1 MHILITADGRSP
13 IAINW
18 IRMVLDAGHM
28 VTLVTTYPCQK
39 IPGVEHI
46 IPLHVAFGSL
56 AGGGSSPSSAL
67 RRLVRRFRPLFQ
79 AARNTFAPLG
89 MERAGRQFS
98 RLVEQV
104 KPDIVHALR
113 IPYEGI
119 LASHTP
125 PGIPLVVNIWGNDFT
140 LHANSSRML
149 GRLTTGTLRRA
160 DALMADTRRDLRL
173 AVRWGFDSTKPALAL
188 PSAGGIDLEQV
199 GAAVPLPFRQE
210 VFAKI
215 PKDIPWVVNPRG
227 IRAYTRTDVFFQ
239 SIPLVL
245 NRWQNVRF
253 LCPGMENRK
262 EAEDW
267 VQRLGIDDHVHLL
280 PVLSQDDLW
289 RLFSRSVMSL
299 SITMHDGTPNT
310 LLEAMACGSL
320 PIAGDLETLRE
331 WITPGVNGLLVDPN
345 QPQAVADAMLLGFT
359 NPQLFRTAAEI
370 NRNIILERAE
380 TRMVR
385 EKLQKF
391 YQEILQGTGE
401 TGLQVLS

>member
-28 VTLVTTYPCQK
+28 VTLVTTYPCQE

-104 KPDIVHALR
+104 QPDIVHALR

>member
-104 KPDIVHALR
+104 QPDIVHALR

-267 VQRLGIDDHVHLL
+267 VQRLGISDHVHLL

-345 QPQAVADAMLLGFT
+345 QPQAVADAMLLGFA

-401 TGLQVLS
+401 TGLQILS

>member
-28 VTLVTTYPCQK
+28 VTLVTTYPCQE

-199 GAAVPLPFRQE
+199 GAAVSLPFRQE

-345 QPQAVADAMLLGFT
+345 QPQAVADAMLLGFA

-401 TGLQVLS
+401 TGLQILS

>member
-28 VTLVTTYPCQK
+28 VTLVTTYPCQE

-104 KPDIVHALR
+104 QPDIVHALR

-199 GAAVPLPFRQE
+199 GAAVSLPFRQE

-267 VQRLGIDDHVHLL
+267 VQRLGISDHVHLL

-401 TGLQVLS
+401 TGLQILS

>member
-1 MHILITADGRSP
+1 
-13 IAINW
+13 
-18 IRMVLDAGHM
+18 
-28 VTLVTTYPCQK
+28 
-39 IPGVEHI
+39 
-46 IPLHVAFGSL
+46 
-56 AGGGSSPSSAL
+56 
-67 RRLVRRFRPLFQ
+67 
-79 AARNTFAPLG
+79 
-89 MERAGRQFS
+89 
-98 RLVEQV
+98 
-104 KPDIVHALR
+104 
-113 IPYEGI
+113 
-119 LASHTP
+119 
-125 PGIPLVVNIWGNDFT
+125 
-140 LHANSSRML
+140 
-149 GRLTTGTLRRA
+149 
-160 DALMADTRRDLRL
+160 
-173 AVRWGFDSTKPALAL
+173 
-188 PSAGGIDLEQV
+188 
-199 GAAVPLPFRQE
+199 
-210 VFAKI
+210 
-215 PKDIPWVVNPRG
+215 
-227 IRAYTRTDVFFQ
+227 
-239 SIPLVL
+239 LVL
-245 NRWQNVRF
+245 NRWQKVRF

-345 QPQAVADAMLLGFT
+345 QPQAVADAMLLGFA

-401 TGLQVLS
+401 TGLQILS

>member
-104 KPDIVHALR
+104 QPDIVHALR

>member
-28 VTLVTTYPCQK
+28 VTLVTTYPCQE

-199 GAAVPLPFRQE
+199 GAAVSLPFRQE

-267 VQRLGIDDHVHLL
+267 VQRLGISDHVHLL

-345 QPQAVADAMLLGFT
+345 QPQAVADAMLLGFA

>member
-104 KPDIVHALR
+104 QPDIVHALR

-267 VQRLGIDDHVHLL
+267 VQRLGISDHVHLL

-345 QPQAVADAMLLGFT
+345 QPQAVADAMLLGFA

>member
-104 KPDIVHALR
+104 QPDIVHALR

-199 GAAVPLPFRQE
+199 GAAVSLPFRQE

-267 VQRLGIDDHVHLL
+267 VQRLGISDHVHLL

>member
-28 VTLVTTYPCQK
+28 VTLVTTYPCQE

-104 KPDIVHALR
+104 QPDIVHALR

-199 GAAVPLPFRQE
+199 GAAVSLPFRQE

-345 QPQAVADAMLLGFT
+345 QPQAVADAMLLGFA

>member
-28 VTLVTTYPCQK
+28 VTLVTTYPCQE

-267 VQRLGIDDHVHLL
+267 VQRLGISDHVHLL

-401 TGLQVLS
+401 TGLQILS

>member
-104 KPDIVHALR
+104 QPDIVHALR

-267 VQRLGIDDHVHLL
+267 VQRLGISDHVHLL

>member
-104 KPDIVHALR
+104 QPDIVHALR

-267 VQRLGIDDHVHLL
+267 VQRLGIGDHVHLL

-345 QPQAVADAMLLGFT
+345 QPQAVADAMLLGFA

-401 TGLQVLS
+401 TGLQILS

>member
-28 VTLVTTYPCQK
+28 VTLVTTYPCQE

-104 KPDIVHALR
+104 QPDIVHALR

-345 QPQAVADAMLLGFT
+345 QPQAVADAMLLGFA

-401 TGLQVLS
+401 TGLQILS

>member
-28 VTLVTTYPCQK
+28 VTLVTTYPCQE

-104 KPDIVHALR
+104 QPDIVHALR

-310 LLEAMACGSL
+310 LLEAMSCGSL

-345 QPQAVADAMLLGFT
+345 QPQAVADAMLLGFA

>member
-345 QPQAVADAMLLGFT
+345 QPQAVADAMLLGFA

>member
-104 KPDIVHALR
+104 QPDIVHALR

-345 QPQAVADAMLLGFT
+345 QPQAVADAMLLGFA

-401 TGLQVLS
+401 TGLQILS

>member
-28 VTLVTTYPCQK
+28 VTLVTTYPCQE

-104 KPDIVHALR
+104 QPDIVHALR

-267 VQRLGIDDHVHLL
+267 VQRLGISDHVHLL

-345 QPQAVADAMLLGFT
+345 QPQAVADAMLLGFA

-401 TGLQVLS
+401 TGLQILS

>member
-28 VTLVTTYPCQK
+28 VTLVTTYPCQE

-104 KPDIVHALR
+104 QPDIVHALR

-267 VQRLGIDDHVHLL
+267 VQRLGISDHVHLL

-345 QPQAVADAMLLGFT
+345 QPQAVADAMLLGFA

-380 TRMVR
+380 TRIVR

>member
-199 GAAVPLPFRQE
+199 GAAVSLPFRQE

-345 QPQAVADAMLLGFT
+345 QPQAVADAMLLGFA

-401 TGLQVLS
+401 TGLQILS

>member
-104 KPDIVHALR
+104 QPDIVHALR

-199 GAAVPLPFRQE
+199 GAAVSLPFRQE

>member
-199 GAAVPLPFRQE
+199 GAAVSLPFRQE

-267 VQRLGIDDHVHLL
+267 VQRLGISDHVHLL

>member
-104 KPDIVHALR
+104 QPDIVHALR

-199 GAAVPLPFRQE
+199 GAAVFLPFRQE

-267 VQRLGIDDHVHLL
+267 VQRLGISDHVHLL

-345 QPQAVADAMLLGFT
+345 QPQAVADAMLLGFA

>member
-1 MHILITADGRSP
+1 
-13 IAINW
+13 
-18 IRMVLDAGHM
+18 
-28 VTLVTTYPCQK
+28 
-39 IPGVEHI
+39 
-46 IPLHVAFGSL
+46 
-56 AGGGSSPSSAL
+56 
-67 RRLVRRFRPLFQ
+67 
-79 AARNTFAPLG
+79 
-89 MERAGRQFS
+89 
-98 RLVEQV
+98 
-104 KPDIVHALR
+104 
-113 IPYEGI
+113 
-119 LASHTP
+119 
-125 PGIPLVVNIWGNDFT
+125 
-140 LHANSSRML
+140 
-149 GRLTTGTLRRA
+149 LTTGTLRRA

-199 GAAVPLPFRQE
+199 GAAVSLPFRQE

-345 QPQAVADAMLLGFT
+345 QPQAVADAMLLGFA

-391 YQEILQGTGE
+391 YQEILQGTG
-401 TGLQVLS
+401 LQILS

>member
-28 VTLVTTYPCQK
+28 VTLVTTYPCQE

-199 GAAVPLPFRQE
+199 GAAVSLPFRSAGSVCKDSKRHPLGCQSARYSGIYPDGCIFPVHSIGVE
-210 VFAKI
+210 PLAKR
-215 PKDIPWVVNPRG
+215 P
-227 IRAYTRTDVFFQ
+227 F
-239 SIPLVL
+239 
-245 NRWQNVRF
+245 
-253 LCPGMENRK
+253 
-262 EAEDW
+262 
-267 VQRLGIDDHVHLL
+267 
-280 PVLSQDDLW
+280 
-289 RLFSRSVMSL
+289 
-299 SITMHDGTPNT
+299 
-310 LLEAMACGSL
+310 SL
-320 PIAGDLETLRE
+320 PG
-331 WITPGVNGLLVDPN
+331 NG
-345 QPQAVADAMLLGFT
+345 
-359 NPQLFRTAAEI
+359 
-370 NRNIILERAE
+370 
-380 TRMVR
+380 
-385 EKLQKF
+385 KS
-391 YQEILQGTGE
+391 QGG
-401 TGLQVLS
+401 

>member
-28 VTLVTTYPCQK
+28 VTLVTTYPCQE

-199 GAAVPLPFRQE
+199 GAAVSLPFRQE

-267 VQRLGIDDHVHLL
+267 VQRLGISDHVHLL

-310 LLEAMACGSL
+310 LLEAMSCGSL

-345 QPQAVADAMLLGFT
+345 QPQAVADAMLLGFA

-391 YQEILQGTGE
+391 YQEILQGTG
-401 TGLQVLS
+401 LQILS

>member
-28 VTLVTTYPCQK
+28 VTLVTTYPCQE

-267 VQRLGIDDHVHLL
+267 VQRLGISDHVHLL

>member
-28 VTLVTTYPCQK
+28 VTLVTTYPCQE

>member
-28 VTLVTTYPCQK
+28 VTLVTTYPCQE

-104 KPDIVHALR
+104 QPDIVHALR

-140 LHANSSRML
+140 LHANPSRML

-199 GAAVPLPFRQE
+199 GAAVFLPFRQE

>member
-1 MHILITADGRSP
+1 MHILMTADGRSP

-28 VTLVTTYPCQK
+28 VTLVTTYPCQE

-199 GAAVPLPFRQE
+199 GAAVSLPFRQE

-310 LLEAMACGSL
+310 LLEAMSCGSL

-345 QPQAVADAMLLGFT
+345 QPQAVADAMLLGFA

-401 TGLQVLS
+401 TGLQILS

>member
-28 VTLVTTYPCQK
+28 VTLVTTYPCQE

-104 KPDIVHALR
+104 QPDIVHALR

-199 GAAVPLPFRQE
+199 GAAVSLPFRQE

-310 LLEAMACGSL
+310 LLEAMSCGSL

-345 QPQAVADAMLLGFT
+345 QPQAVADAMLLGFA

-401 TGLQVLS
+401 TGLQILS

>member
-104 KPDIVHALR
+104 QPDIVHALR

-401 TGLQVLS
+401 TGLQILS

>member
-28 VTLVTTYPCQK
+28 VTLVTTYPCQE

-267 VQRLGIDDHVHLL
+267 VQRLGISDHVHLL

-345 QPQAVADAMLLGFT
+345 QPQAVADAMLLGFA

>member
-104 KPDIVHALR
+104 QPDIVHALR

-199 GAAVPLPFRQE
+199 GAAVSLPFRQE

-267 VQRLGIDDHVHLL
+267 VQRLGISDHVHLL

-345 QPQAVADAMLLGFT
+345 QPQAVADAMLLGFA

>member
-28 VTLVTTYPCQK
+28 VTLVTTYPCQE

-267 VQRLGIDDHVHLL
+267 VQRLGISDHVHLL

-310 LLEAMACGSL
+310 LLEAMSCGSL

-345 QPQAVADAMLLGFT
+345 QPQAVADAMLLGFA

>member
-28 VTLVTTYPCQK
+28 VTLVTTYPCQE

-104 KPDIVHALR
+104 QPDIVHALR

-345 QPQAVADAMLLGFT
+345 QPQAVADAMLLGFA

>member
-104 KPDIVHALR
+104 QPDIVHALR

-199 GAAVPLPFRQE
+199 GAAVFLPFRQE

-267 VQRLGIDDHVHLL
+267 VQRLGISDHVHLL

>member
-267 VQRLGIDDHVHLL
+267 VQRLGISDHVHLL

>member
-28 VTLVTTYPCQK
+28 VTLVTTYPCQE

-199 GAAVPLPFRQE
+199 GAAVSLPFRQE

-267 VQRLGIDDHVHLL
+267 VQRLGISDHVHLL

>member
-28 VTLVTTYPCQK
+28 VTLVTTYPCQE

-104 KPDIVHALR
+104 QPDIVHALR

-199 GAAVPLPFRQE
+199 GAAVSLPFRQE

-345 QPQAVADAMLLGFT
+345 QPQAVADAMLLGFA

-401 TGLQVLS
+401 TGLQILS